1 MVSAAVAGQ
10 VFSAG
15 DIALK
20 QTPSFMPPQH
30 RVNKVL
36 KMSLCFPYGPGH
48 SCSELL
54 TEGNYASK
62 ITVYIL
68 FHITLRC
75 WYSSPEMSSGMS
87 SKNLKDVLKEIYVS
101 ISPSIHPYSYL
112 SSYLLFCLSVNQW
125 IIRSIDHP
133 SIHHSIYL
141 SIYLSINWYIIQSIY
156 LSIYSFIIISI
167 FCYIYSYIYLSRWV
181 NSLSKTI
188 CSTFTKNHIILLENM
203 NNPWHILCQCCCIP
217 SILGLKIKSKYL
229 ITALASKHNCTSPH
243 YSQFAVL
250 VLWVKNNI

>member
-112 SSYLLFCLSVNQW
+112 SIYLLFCLSVNQW

-133 SIHHSIYL
+133 SIVLSIFLFIYLSTDMSFSL
-141 SIYLSINWYIIQSIY
+141 SIYLSIHLL
-156 LSIYSFIIISI
+156 LSLSFVIFIHISI
-167 FCYIYSYIYLSRWV
+167 WV
-181 NSLSKTI
+181 D
-188 CSTFTKNHIILLENM
+188 E
-203 NNPWHILCQCCCIP
+203 
-217 SILGLKIKSKYL
+217 
-229 ITALASKHNCTSPH
+229 
-243 YSQFAVL
+243 
-250 VLWVKNNI
+250 